1 MFTGIVSETGTLQKL
16 RAIPGGQELTIACSF
31 AADVHIDESIAVN
44 GVCLTAV
51 EFDDQTFRVQCVQ
64 ETLRKTSLGALE
76 EGMAVNLE
84 RSLTL
89 EKAIEGHI
97 VQGHVDTVGT
107 IERVSQEG
115 ADLLVEISYPESFDD
130 YIVDRG
136 SIAVDGIS
144 LTVARTVGLGE
155 GEDGAD
161 AGVGAGASA
170 GSSVGDDAGMEGAE
184 GAEGAD
190 GKGDAAGVAGEDA
203 GENVRRPRFVVAII
217 PYTWDFT
224 NLKDK
229 KEGDLVNLEFDMF
242 GKYIIKYMKK
252 LQG

>member
-1 MFTGIVSETGTLQKL
+1 MFTGIVSETGILKKLQP
-16 RAIPGGQELTIACSF
+16 IQGGQELTIACSF
-31 AADVHIDESIAVN
+31 AGDVHIDESIAVN

-51 EFDDQTFRVQCVQ
+51 DFDAQTFRVQCVQ
-64 ETLRKTSLGALE
+64 ETLRKTSLGSLK

-97 VQGHVDTVGT
+97 VQGHVDTVGA
-107 IERVSQEG
+107 IERVTQDG
-115 ADLLVEISYPESFDD
+115 ADLLVEISYPEAFDD

-144 LTVARTVGLGE
+144 LTVARTIGLGE
-155 GEDGAD
+155 GEGAGAGERLGVGADGAD
-161 AGVGAGASA
+161 
-170 GSSVGDDAGMEGAE
+170 
-184 GAEGAD
+184 
-190 GKGDAAGVAGEDA
+190 KGTL
-203 GENVRRPRFVVAII
+203 RPRFVVAII

-224 NLKDK
+224 NLKEK
-229 KEGDLVNLEFDMF
+229 QEGDLVNLEFDMF

-252 LQG
+252 LRG

>member
-16 RAIPGGQELTIACSF
+16 RAIPGGQELTISCSF

-161 AGVGAGASA
+161 
-170 GSSVGDDAGMEGAE
+170 
-184 GAEGAD
+184 
-190 GKGDAAGVAGEDA
+190 GKGDGAW
-203 GENVRRPRFVVAII
+203 RPRFVVAII

-252 LQG
+252 LRG

>member
-1 MFTGIVSETGTLQKL
+1 MFTGIVSETGTLKKL
-16 RAIPGGQELTIACSF
+16 QPIQGGQELTIACSF
-31 AADVHIDESIAVN
+31 AGDVHIDESIAVN

-51 EFDDQTFRVQCVQ
+51 DFDAQTFRVQCVQ
-64 ETLRKTSLGALE
+64 ETLRKTSLGSLK

-97 VQGHVDTVGT
+97 VQGHVDTVGA
-107 IERVSQEG
+107 IERVTQDG
-115 ADLLVEISYPESFDD
+115 ADLLVEISYPEAFDD

-144 LTVARTVGLGE
+144 LTVARTIGLGE
-155 GEDGAD
+155 GEGEGAGAGER
-161 AGVGAGASA
+161 AGVGADGA
-170 GSSVGDDAGMEGAE
+170 GDGTGDGADEGA
-184 GAEGAD
+184 
-190 GKGDAAGVAGEDA
+190 
-203 GENVRRPRFVVAII
+203 RRPRFVVAII

-224 NLKDK
+224 NLKEK
-229 KEGDLVNLEFDMF
+229 QEGDLVNLEFDMF

-252 LQG
+252 LRG

>member
-1 MFTGIVSETGTLQKL
+1 MFTGIVSETGTLKKL
-16 RAIPGGQELTIACSF
+16 QPIQGGQELTIACSF
-31 AADVHIDESIAVN
+31 AGDVHIDESIAVN

-51 EFDDQTFRVQCVQ
+51 DFDAQTFRVQCVQ
-64 ETLRKTSLGALE
+64 ETLRKTSLGSLK

-97 VQGHVDTVGT
+97 VQGHVDTVGA
-107 IERVSQEG
+107 IERITQDG
-115 ADLLVEISYPESFDD
+115 ADLLVEISYPEAFDD

-144 LTVARTVGLGE
+144 LTVARTIGLGE
-155 GEDGAD
+155 GEGAGAGER
-161 AGVGAGASA
+161 AGVGADGA
-170 GSSVGDDAGMEGAE
+170 GERLGV
-184 GAEGAD
+184 GAD
-190 GKGDAAGVAGEDA
+190 GAGDGTGDGADKGTG
-203 GENVRRPRFVVAII
+203 RPRFVVAII

-224 NLKDK
+224 NLKEK
-229 KEGDLVNLEFDMF
+229 QEGDLVNLEFDMF

-252 LQG
+252 LRG